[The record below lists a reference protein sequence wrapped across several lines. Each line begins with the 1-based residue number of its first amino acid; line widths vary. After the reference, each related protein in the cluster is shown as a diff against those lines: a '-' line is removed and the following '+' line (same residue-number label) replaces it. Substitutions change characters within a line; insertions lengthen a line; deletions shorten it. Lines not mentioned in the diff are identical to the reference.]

1 MDIEVTFL
9 DQDIIV
15 VEKPSMLLS
24 VPGRGAD
31 KYDSVTTRL
40 QQQFPDL
47 GVVHRLDWETSG
59 VMVFAR
65 HKEALRHLNRQFMQ
79 RLVKK
84 EYQAR
89 VFGLLI
95 GEGKIDVPLRCDWE
109 NRPRQMVDFE
119 QGKKSL
125 THWQCIAT
133 ESAQNEK
140 ISRLKLMPETGRSHQ
155 LRVHLLHLRHPIL
168 GDPLYAHDK
177 ALNMTDRLQLHATRL
192 KFNHP
197 KTNQEVCFQSACPF

>member
-1 MDIEVTFL
+1 MDIQIIFF

-15 VEKPSMLLS
+15 LEKPSMLLS
-24 VPGRGAD
+24 VPGRGIE

-40 QQQFPDL
+40 QQQFPEV

-65 HKEALRHLNRQFMQ
+65 HKVALRHLNKQFMQ
-79 RLVKK
+79 RQVKK

-89 VFGLLI
+89 VYGLLY
-95 GEGKIDVPLRCDWE
+95 GEGNIDVPLAADWE
-109 NRPRQMVDFE
+109 NRPRQVVNFE

-125 THWQCIAT
+125 THWQCLST
-133 ESAQNEK
+133 ETVQEEN
-140 ISRLKLMPETGRSHQ
+140 ISRLRLMPETGRSHQ
-155 LRVHLLHLRHPIL
+155 LRVHLLHLQHPIL

-177 ALNMTDRLQLHATRL
+177 ALNMADRLQLHATQL
-192 KFNHP
+192 IFQHP
-197 KTNQEVCFQSACPF
+197 QNNEEICFQSTCPF